1 MGAQQHGRY
10 DVAQL
15 GQNPRRLQ
23 LNATSAS
30 IVVVQRANIAR
41 AQHALDEMQRAGAM
55 DFPTIS
61 VALSEITRL
70 VETHY
75 AD

>member
-1 MGAQQHGRY
+1 VLRSALGHRGDTPPDEALAAWLDGR
-10 DVAQL
+10 
-15 GQNPRRLQ
+15 
-23 LNATSAS
+23 
-30 IVVVQRANIAR
+30 RANIAR